1 MFKVKI
7 IFLISLKLCYCNLI
21 YHYENGY
28 HYPTTINYYPKILF
42 NINYSKIHI
51 TNYEKSIIEQTN
63 KHTDVCNNL
72 LFNVLSSVAENLND
86 QDSQN
91 YLDLQSSIFFMN
103 KLYTKNFTEFI
114 INNSNTSAKIIT
126 GDVKFS
132 LNKIYSFVTEKSD
145 DTLFNVDGLFNT
157 ILNIDKKNKEK
168 KNCDVLMTIEQQLYN
183 VYNCLSLTILNMYS
197 MAFYKNSPSVEK
209 KKILKRKLGLLAKE
223 SLPVIVKLPSQNLYK
238 CDPKEFQEGINFIEL
253 KNFITTHVIGKDIM
267 KNKNICDDSSSCSDY
282 SKVLSPFVL
291 NNSPHQCQG
300 YLRNCWKVS
309 INDICL
315 SENQSNRRYQAF
327 KNDDGQSI
335 GSWTNKC
342 QGNNIVSYEEISKNK
357 KYFLTPSAGV
367 FSANYEAEKCDIC
380 ACYCDNE
387 FNINSINKFSLQEV
401 RAKHDQGVVTGIKF
415 DIDGDTIVLKIRV
428 GIFINGTVDA
438 NQQSWDSNYVSTFNP
453 GTLPPYSLNSTDQQ
467 YSSHKNNHP
476 YKTVRLDYNWR
487 NMYLDNLVAPPGKLI
502 QGVKFIE
509 CSDGISIGI
518 LATSINEENLQLIP
532 DTAEWWSISNCFL
545 ASISKPRMALS
556 IPNSADVPTK
566 LKTPNNIVNKKN
578 SYVTFEISDWQ
589 LDASQTIIP
598 FIDAQP
604 VITSPSVPLSGI
616 TIHYKTQDKSGGFI
630 GLQIQPFNPSY
641 FMDEDILSNN
651 IDKLL
656 NGKKIIN
663 DEE

>member
-1 MFKVKI
+1 
-7 IFLISLKLCYCNLI
+7 
-21 YHYENGY
+21 
-28 HYPTTINYYPKILF
+28 
-42 NINYSKIHI
+42 
-51 TNYEKSIIEQTN
+51 
-63 KHTDVCNNL
+63 
-72 LFNVLSSVAENLND
+72 
-86 QDSQN
+86 
-91 YLDLQSSIFFMN
+91 
-103 KLYTKNFTEFI
+103 
-114 INNSNTSAKIIT
+114 
-126 GDVKFS
+126 
-132 LNKIYSFVTEKSD
+132 
-145 DTLFNVDGLFNT
+145 
-157 ILNIDKKNKEK
+157 
-168 KNCDVLMTIEQQLYN
+168 
-183 VYNCLSLTILNMYS
+183 
-197 MAFYKNSPSVEK
+197 
-209 KKILKRKLGLLAKE
+209 
-223 SLPVIVKLPSQNLYK
+223 
-238 CDPKEFQEGINFIEL
+238 
-253 KNFITTHVIGKDIM
+253 M

-335 GSWTNKC
+335 GSWTNK
-342 QGNNIVSYEEISKNK
+342 S
-357 KYFLTPSAGV
+357 
-367 FSANYEAEKCDIC
+367 NYEAEKCDIC

-545 ASISKPRMALS
+545 ASISKPRMAL
-556 IPNSADVPTK
+556 I
-566 LKTPNNIVNKKN
+566 NKKN

-651 IDKLL
+651 IDK
-656 NGKKIIN
+656 
-663 DEE
+663 